1 MLACDDVRHASARLA
16 SFIDQFIASLDQRLQ
31 FYKLLAGQFGCLL
44 TLSPE
49 ELQLPRHPLIHIK
62 MISTIAKFADI
73 GLFKDDEPGNISKEI
88 FLYKVIIDKGVHDTI
103 PNVAIALRM

>member
-1 MLACDDVRHASARLA
+1 
-16 SFIDQFIASLDQRLQ
+16 
-31 FYKLLAGQFGCLL
+31 
-44 TLSPE
+44 
-49 ELQLPRHPLIHIK
+49 

-103 PNVAIALRM
+103 PNVANCDRAKNVGLLSFDGHQL

>member
-31 FYKLLAGQFGCLL
+31 FYKLLAGQFGCFGCLL

-49 ELQLPRHPLIHIK
+49 ELL
-62 MISTIAKFADI
+62 SAAKTPVDSYQND
-73 GLFKDDEPGNISKEI
+73 LDNCQ
-88 FLYKVIIDKGVHDTI
+88 VC
-103 PNVAIALRM
+103 